1 MTTVVWHSVVWQ
13 YLAPAERH
21 ATDVL
26 IEEAGARATADAP
39 LVRVSLEPNK
49 VGGAFTYQ
57 VHVQRWPTGRRVHVA
72 DALGHGPPVRWTGER
87 IR

>member
-1 MTTVVWHSVVWQ
+1 MEHNNLNLTVKVWRQKNSKEKGGFKSYPVKDISTEMSF
-13 YLAPAERH
+13 L
-21 ATDVL
+21 
-26 IEEAGARATADAP
+26 
-39 LVRVSLEPNK
+39 
-49 VGGAFTYQ
+49 GGAFTYQ